1 MQSGVSKPWKITR
14 LAVSCSMADDSSS
27 SGQASLSSFLIRN
40 SAADSP
46 SCSSGH
52 QVLSR
57 TGVQSRTAG
66 AKGGGGGGGGNPV
79 HTGVKVVDSGA
90 SIPVGKDARDAAASP
105 GRERLGGIKVVL
117 SSPETGAHPG
127 SGGRRVEHAAACM
140 RAAFGWLDADA
151 PPDAPAPRASSSHGP
166 QMLTPAARAAESSS
180 SAQPQSGTS
189 GKGGGP
195 VSVYTPGLVA
205 LANMGFS
212 DEQAALAALRQAK
225 GSVSAAIEF
234 LVGASPFEAAPA
246 PHSGGRGNVS
256 YGHGRIETAGG
267 AATKAAVAVGTGGGL
282 GRKGSKAAGKARN
295 TGAGGVARGKG
306 AGKMPQRGQT
316 LSASFLAKS
325 TEK

>member
-1 MQSGVSKPWKITR
+1 MQSGVCKPWNITR
-14 LAVSCSMADDSSS
+14 LAVSCAMADDSASI
-27 SGQASLSSFLIRN
+27 GQASLSSFLIRN

-46 SCSSGH
+46 SSSSGH

-57 TGVQSRTAG
+57 TGVQGRTAG
-66 AKGGGGGGGGNPV
+66 AAGAAGGNPL

-90 SIPVGKDARDAAASP
+90 SVPVAKDARDAAASP

-117 SSPETGAHPG
+117 SSPERGSHPG

-140 RAAFGWLDADA
+140 RAAFGWSDAA
-151 PPDAPAPRASSSHGP
+151 PPPDALAPLASSHGP
-166 QMLTPAARAAESSS
+166 QMLTPAARAAETSSP
-180 SAQPQSGTS
+180 AQPQSGTS

-225 GSVSAAIEF
+225 GSVSAAIEL
-234 LVGASPFEAAPA
+234 LVDTSSFEAAPA
-246 PHSGGRGNVS
+246 SHSGVLGKVS
-256 YGHGRIETAGG
+256 YGPIETTGG
-267 AATKAAVAVGTGGGL
+267 ATKAAVAAGTGGGL

-316 LSASFLAKS
+316 LIASFLAKS